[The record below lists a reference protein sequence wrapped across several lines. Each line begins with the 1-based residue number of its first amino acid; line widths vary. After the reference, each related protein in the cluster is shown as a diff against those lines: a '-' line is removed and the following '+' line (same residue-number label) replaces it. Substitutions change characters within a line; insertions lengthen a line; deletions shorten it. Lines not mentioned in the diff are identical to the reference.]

1 MLQIVSNQNIN
12 TRKTDY
18 YIQHDEDS
26 CLIRFLKY
34 RMILTAPIEFV
45 LIGMSSV
52 FYFSNEPFSYVNVE
66 NKTTTISENIYNIR
80 IMYGVVLSMAFLD
93 MLKNIEY
100 SFEVFCLGATYNQI
114 IYKWIWSIP
123 LIAFQLYGYTFINT
137 DTITQTRGIIIF
149 AIYGSLKLLTFI
161 IVGLLYL
168 FRYLYLRI
176 VICNKIYA
184 ESEINKIRD
193 ENKIIKDELEKL
205 KQEHIVIPMAINA
218 E

>member
-1 MLQIVSNQNIN
+1 MLQIVSEQNIN

-34 RMILTAPIEFV
+34 RMILAAPIEFV
-45 LIGMSSV
+45 LILMSSV

-66 NKTTTISENIYNIR
+66 NKTTAIIENIYNIR

-100 SFEVFCLGATYNQI
+100 SFEVLGATYNQI
-114 IYKWIWSIP
+114 LYKWFWSIP
-123 LIAFQLYGYTFINT
+123 LIAFQLYGYTFIDT
-137 DTITQTRGIIIF
+137 DNISQTKGIIIF
-149 AIYGSLKLLTFI
+149 AIYGSLKLLQFI
-161 IVGLLYL
+161 IVGLVYL

-176 VICNKIYA
+176 VICNKISA
-184 ESEINKIRD
+184 ESEINKIRN
-193 ENKIIKDELEKL
+193 ENKKIKDELDKL
-205 KQEHIVIPMAINA
+205 RIKHTDIPMAINA
-218 E
+218 K